1 MFKRILAALLC
12 SVITASVCCS
22 CGAQKSVSTTSDSTQ
37 KTTGVQITTA
47 EEPIEPS
54 KENVDPAKA
63 EIANYTAPQK
73 GDKIVTIN
81 IKDYGAVKIRLF
93 PEYAS
98 KGVEN
103 FIGLAEQDYYN
114 GVIFHRII
122 SNFMIQGGDPQGT
135 GMGGQSIWGEKFDG
149 GTDPHLIHCPGAL
162 AYANSGSTATN
173 GSQFYI
179 VTGEAVTE
187 SYLGQI
193 EAAYGKTFSPSAKEI
208 YLKQGGTP
216 HLDGGYTVFGQVFDG
231 LDIVFKI
238 QNVPTGSQDRPVTPV
253 VIESVEVSEYNGEEL
268 KWYIS
273 DYN

>member
-22 CGAQKSVSTTSDSTQ
+22 CGAQKSVNTTSDSTQ

-47 EEPIEPS
+47 EEPTEPS

-135 GMGGQSIWGEKFDG
+135 GMGGQSIWGE
-149 GTDPHLIHCPGAL
+149 
-162 AYANSGSTATN
+162 SSTAAQTRILFTVPVPLHT
-173 GSQFYI
+173 QI
-179 VTGEAVTE
+179 QAPQLQTEASSILLQVKPLQKAISVRSRQHTARHSHRLQRKSTSNRAE
-187 SYLGQI
+187 LPTLTADTLFSDRFSTVLTSFSRFR
-193 EAAYGKTFSPSAKEI
+193 TFP
-208 YLKQGGTP
+208 Q
-216 HLDGGYTVFGQVFDG
+216 
-231 LDIVFKI
+231 
-238 QNVPTGSQDRPVTPV
+238 
-253 VIESVEVSEYNGEEL
+253 EVRTDLLLPLLSSL
-268 KWYIS
+268 
-273 DYN
+273 